1 MIPVSWLLDV
11 FGTEK
16 PVIGMVHFPALP
28 GTPMYDERQGMDG
41 IVASA
46 RRDLTAL
53 QDAGVSAV
61 MFCNENDRPY
71 TLAADPAVVAAMAAA
86 IGQLRGEVK
95 VPFGVDVLWDPRA
108 AVALA
113 AGTGARFV
121 REIFTGVYDS
131 DMGRWDTAV
140 GEVARYRRLI
150 GAQDVRLLYN
160 IQAEFAS
167 PLGQRS
173 VADLARS
180 VVMSSVPDALCIS
193 GSMTGESVPLEMIE
207 RVKAVVKDTPVFANT
222 GVNDANVA
230 DILALADGAIIGTYF
245 KKGGITWN
253 PVDQSRVAR
262 LMRAARGHM
271 IEH

>member
-1 MIPVSWLLDV
+1 MTWLRDM
-11 FGTEK
+11 FGTDK
-16 PVIGMVHFPALP
+16 PIIGMVHFPALP
-28 GTPMYDERQGMDG
+28 GTPMYDEHGGMDA

-46 RRDLTAL
+46 HADLEAL
-53 QDAGVSAV
+53 QEAGVDAV

-71 TLAADPAVVAAMAAA
+71 TLAADPAVVAAMGAA
-86 IGQLRGEVK
+86 IGRLRAKVR

-113 AGTGARFV
+113 AATGARFV
-121 REIFTGVYDS
+121 REIFTGTYDS
-131 DMGRWDTAV
+131 DMGHWNTQV
-140 GEVARYRRLI
+140 GEVARYRRLV
-150 GAQDVRLLYN
+150 GARDVRLFYN

-180 VVMSSVPDALCIS
+180 VAMSSVPDALCVS
-193 GSMTGESVPLEMIE
+193 GSMTGESVPLELIE
-207 RVKAVVKDTPVFANT
+207 RVKAAVKDVPVFANT

-230 DILALADGAIIGTYF
+230 DILAQADGAIVGTFF

-253 PVDQSRVAR
+253 PVDQSRATR
-262 LMRAARGHM
+262 LVRAAHGHAM
-271 IEH
+271 EH